1 MAETQT
7 HFRACNLCEAICGL
21 EIKTRDGV
29 IESIRGDTADP
40 LSRGHI
46 CPKAVALQDIHQDP
60 DRLRHPMLRR
70 GDDWQR
76 IPWDEAFDL
85 AAEKIGEIQRRLG
98 RNAVGV
104 YLGNPNV
111 HNYGSLLYGPPLLRA
126 LKTQNRFSATSV
138 DQLPHHLSSYTM
150 LGHQLLLPI
159 PDLDRTEFLLVLGGN
174 PVVSNGSMM
183 TSPDIKKRLKAI
195 RQRGGRIVVIDPRR
209 SETAKLADE
218 HHFVRPGT
226 DALLLAA
233 WVSTI
238 FEEGLENLGHLAAHC
253 DGLDDV
259 RRGLQPFTAERVA
272 STVGIEAST
281 IRRLAREF
289 SAAPKAVCYGRM
301 GVSVQEFGGLCQWM
315 VNVLNIVTGHFDR
328 EGCAMFSTPAVDLV
342 ARPHGA
348 GSWGRWKS
356 RVRGLA
362 EFGGELPVS
371 VMAEEMI
378 TPGEGQIRALITS
391 AGNPVLST
399 PNGRQLDEALA
410 GLEFMVSIDIYRN
423 ETTRHAHLILPPT
436 AALEHDHYDLVFLGL
451 AVRNTARYSP
461 ALFPPADDTR
471 HDWQIFSQLLRRV
484 SADAKWRYR
493 LQNWAMGRMGPT
505 KVLDRIL
512 RQGSHGLRLRQLQE
526 APHGIDLGP
535 LKPCLLERL
544 PTPGRR
550 IQLAPPAIVADLDRL
565 GQRIEKA
572 AEPVVMISRR
582 QMRSNNSWMHN
593 YPRLMRGK
601 DRCTLQVHPEDVA
614 RHGLAEASQVRV
626 RTRVGEI
633 VVPLEV
639 SDDMMPGVVCLPH
652 GWGHHRSNVRL
663 SVAEQHAGQ
672 SINDLSDERLI
683 DALSG
688 NAALS
693 GLAVT
698 LEAVAEPA

>member
-1 MAETQT
+1 MTEAQT
-7 HFRACNLCEAICGL
+7 HYRACNLCEAICGL

-29 IESIRGDTADP
+29 IESIRGDADDP

-70 GDDWQR
+70 GDSWQR

-85 AAEKIGEIQRRLG
+85 AASKILDIQRRLG
-98 RNAVGV
+98 NNAVGV

-111 HNYGSLLYGPPLLRA
+111 HNYGSLLYGPPLLRS
-126 LKTQNRFSATSV
+126 LRTQNRFSATSV

-150 LGHQLLLPI
+150 FGHQLLLPV
-159 PDLDRTEFLLVLGGN
+159 PDLDRTQHLLVLGGN
-174 PVVSNGSMM
+174 PAVSNGSMM

-209 SETAKLADE
+209 TETANLADE

-233 WVSTI
+233 WVATV
-238 FEEGLENLGHLAAHC
+238 FEEGLDNLGHLAANC
-253 DGLDDV
+253 DGLEEV
-259 RRGLQPFTAERVA
+259 RQRVA
-272 STVGIEAST
+272 SFTPESVASAVGIDAAT
-281 IRRLAREF
+281 IRRLVRDFCAVPE
-289 SAAPKAVCYGRM
+289 AVCYGRM
-301 GVSVQEFGGLCQWM
+301 GVSVQEFGGLCQWL
-315 VNVLNIVTGHFDR
+315 VNVLNIITGHFDR
-328 EGCAMFSTPAVDLV
+328 QGGAMFTTPAVDLV

-356 RVRGLA
+356 RVRGLP

-371 VMAEEMI
+371 VMAEEI
-378 TPGEGQIRALITS
+378 NTPGEGQIRALITS

-399 PNGRQLDEALA
+399 PNGRQLEKGLED
-410 GLEFMVSIDIYRN
+410 LEFMVSIDIYIN
-423 ETTRHAHLILPPT
+423 ETTRHADLILPPT
-436 AALEHDHYDLVFLGL
+436 AALEHDHYDLVFHGL

-461 ALFPPADDTR
+461 ALFPAAEDTR

-484 SADAKWRYR
+484 SQGAKLRHR
-493 LQNWAMGRMGPT
+493 FQNWAMGRMGPA

-512 RQGSHGLRLRQLQE
+512 RQGPHGLRLRQLEE

-535 LKPCLLERL
+535 LEPCMLDRL
-544 PTPGRR
+544 KTSGQR
-550 IQLAPPAIVADLDRL
+550 IQLAPEAIVADLDRL
-565 GQRIEKA
+565 
-572 AEPVVMISRR
+572 AERLERPAESMVMISRR

-601 DRCTLQVHPEDVA
+601 DRCTLLVHPDDA
-614 RHGLAEASQVRV
+614 SRLDLRASQQVKV
-626 RTRVGEI
+626 TSRVGEI
-633 VVPLEV
+633 VVPIEI
-639 SDDMMPGVVCLPH
+639 SEEIMPGVVCLPH
-652 GWGHHRSNVRL
+652 GWGHHRPEIRL
-663 SVAEQHAGQ
+663 SVAQQHAGQ
-672 SINDLSDERLI
+672 SINDLTDEHCI

-698 LEAVAEPA
+698 LDPVCDPG